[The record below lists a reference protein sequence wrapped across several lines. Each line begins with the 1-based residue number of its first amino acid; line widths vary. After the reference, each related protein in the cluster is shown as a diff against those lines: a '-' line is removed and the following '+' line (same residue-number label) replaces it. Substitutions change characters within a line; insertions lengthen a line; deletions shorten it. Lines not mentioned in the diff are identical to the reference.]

1 MKKLIPY
8 GLLAA
13 LFVTP
18 TVFAGDMADMK
29 MGDTEAAAVQSA
41 QTTGVVNAIDAA
53 KGKVTI
59 THEPVPSL
67 NWPAMKMG
75 FKIKPEL
82 SSNLV
87 VGQKIDFD
95 FVMEG
100 RTAVITKIVAA
111 K

>member
-1 MKKLIPY
+1 
-8 GLLAA
+8 
-13 LFVTP
+13 
-18 TVFAGDMADMK
+18 MAES
-29 MGDTEAAAVQSA
+29 TAAATQSA
-41 QTTGVVNAIDAA
+41 QTVGVVNAIDAA

-82 SSNLV
+82 SSGLA
-87 VGQKIDFD
+87 VGQKVEFD

-100 RTAVITKIVAA
+100 RVAVITKIVAA

>member
-1 MKKLIPY
+1 MKKLIPC

-13 LFVTP
+13 LFISTP
-18 TVFAGDMADMK
+18 LFAGDMAGMK
-29 MGDTEAAAVQSA
+29 MGDTAAAAAQSA

-75 FKIKPEL
+75 FKIKPKL
-82 SSNLV
+82 SSNLA
-87 VGQKIDFD
+87 VGQKVDFD

-100 RTAVITKIVAA
+100 RVAVITKIVAA